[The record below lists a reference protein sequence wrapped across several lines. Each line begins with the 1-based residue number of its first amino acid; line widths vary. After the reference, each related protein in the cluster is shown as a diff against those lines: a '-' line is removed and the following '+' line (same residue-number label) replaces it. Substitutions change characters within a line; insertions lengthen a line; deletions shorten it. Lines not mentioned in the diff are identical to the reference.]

1 MNKIYLAAIAL
12 TFSLASCQPATDKKD
27 ASKASDTKTDNKS
40 DKKVEAE
47 IVYVN
52 SDSLIKN
59 YEFFKKA
66 DKEMATRTS
75 SAMSD
80 LETRGMAIKNEET
93 VLIQRA
99 NGMTMGD
106 LEIAKRNLQAKAQNF
121 TQYEESVRKQI
132 GEEDRLMSEKMS
144 KNLEDFMK
152 RYAATNGYKM
162 ILSYKQGATM
172 WYADP
177 KLDITAAVIKA
188 INDEFS
194 KQSTAPATTPATTP
208 ATAPVK

>member
-1 MNKIYLAAIAL
+1 MNKIYLVAIAL
-12 TFSLASCQPATDKKD
+12 TFSLAACQPATDKKD
-27 ASKASDTKTDNKS
+27 TSKTSETKVDS
-40 DKKVEAE
+40 KKVDAE

-66 DKEMATRTS
+66 DKEMATRKS
-75 SAMSD
+75 GAMSD

-99 NGMTMGD
+99 NAMTVGD
-106 LEIAKRNLQAKAQNF
+106 LEVAKRNLQAKAQNF
-121 TQYEESVRKQI
+121 TQYEESVSKQV
-132 GEEDRLMSEKMS
+132 GEEERQLAEKMS

-152 RYAATNGYKM
+152 RYAEVNGYKM

-177 KLDITAAVIKA
+177 KLDITAAAIKA
-188 INDEFS
+188 INEEYN
-194 KQSTAPATTPATTP
+194 KQSTAPA
-208 ATAPVK
+208 VK

>member
-12 TFSLASCQPATDKKD
+12 TFSLAACQPATDKKD
-27 ASKASDTKTDNKS
+27 TSKTSETKTDNKS

-66 DKEMATRTS
+66 DKEMAARKS
-75 SAMSD
+75 SAMAD

-99 NGMTMGD
+99 NGMTVGD
-106 LEIAKRNLQAKAQNF
+106 LEVAKRNLQAKAQNF
-121 TQYEESVRKQI
+121 TQYEESVSKQV
-132 GEEDRLMSEKMS
+132 GEEERQLAEKMS

-152 RYAATNGYKM
+152 RYAGTNGYKM

-177 KLDITAAVIKA
+177 KLDITAAAIKA
-188 INDEFS
+188 INEEYN
-194 KQSTAPATTPATTP
+194 KQSTAPATTPA
-208 ATAPVK
+208 VK

>member
-66 DKEMATRTS
+66 DKEMATRKS

-99 NGMTMGD
+99 NNMTVGD

-121 TQYEESVRKQI
+121 TQYEESVSKQV
-132 GEEDRLMSEKMS
+132 GEEERQLAEKMS

-152 RYAATNGYKM
+152 RYAETNGYKM

-194 KQSTAPATTPATTP
+194 KQSTAPATTPAT
-208 ATAPVK
+208 APVK